1 MNVYAF
7 ILAGGRG
14 ERFWPLST
22 FSRPKQFVTL
32 FGGKSLLAH
41 AVDRL
46 EGLVPQERI
55 HVITSADLLPA
66 TRAALPGLPEENL
79 LGEPMGRDTAAAV
92 ALACGTVMAK
102 DPQGVVVILPA
113 DPIIGDVPAFRAAL
127 ADACAVAAREPVIA
141 TLGIAPTFPA
151 TGYGYIECG
160 EPLEG
165 PESTPLRRVRRFVEK
180 PDLATAKAYL
190 ETGAFVWNAG
200 MFIWRAEVMAEAFRR
215 HAPQWVPLIE
225 HPEHMATLYLT
236 LPKLS
241 VDYAIMEKSDNLV
254 VARGDFGW
262 DDVGALPALARQFP
276 ADAEGNVALTPTFAL
291 DAHGCIVAA
300 ESTERAT
307 ALLGVKDVI
316 VVHSEKVTLVCAKNA
331 ADRLKALVA
340 TLPENLR

>member
-102 DPQGVVVILPA
+102 DPQGVVAILPA
-113 DPIIGDVPAFRAAL
+113 DPIIGDVSAFRAAL
-127 ADACAVAAREPVIA
+127 ADACAVAAHEPVIA

-215 HAPQWVPLIE
+215 HAPQWVSLIE

-276 ADAEGNVALTPTFAL
+276 ADAEGNVALAPTFAL

-307 ALLGVKDVI
+307 ALLGVEDVI

-331 ADRLKALVA
+331 TDRLKALVA
-340 TLPENLR
+340 SLPENLR

>member
-1 MNVYAF
+1 MNLYAF

-22 FSRPKQFVTL
+22 FNRPKQFVSI
-32 FGGKSLLAH
+32 FGGKPLLAH
-41 AVDRL
+41 AVGRL
-46 EGLVPQERI
+46 SGLVPEERI
-55 HVITSADLLPA
+55 HVITSADLVPA
-66 TRAALPGLPEENL
+66 TRAALHHLPEGNI

-92 ALACGTVMAK
+92 ALACGVVRAK
-102 DPQGVVVILPA
+102 DPQGVVAILPA
-113 DPIIGDVPAFRAAL
+113 DPLIGDVPAFRAAL

-160 EPLEG
+160 EPLEA
-165 PESTPLRRVRRFVEK
+165 PEATPMRRVRRFVEK
-180 PDLATAKAYL
+180 PDLATAQAYL
-190 ETGAFVWNAG
+190 ATGAFVWNAG

-215 HAPQWVPLIE
+215 HAPQWLPLIDAPARMGE
-225 HPEHMATLYLT
+225 LYPT

-262 DDVGALPALARQFP
+262 DDVGTLPALARQFP
-276 ADAEGNVALTPTFAL
+276 ADAEGNVAIAPTFAL
-291 DAHGCIVAA
+291 DAHGNIVAA
-300 ESTERAT
+300 EGEERAT
-307 ALLGVKDVI
+307 ALLGVSDLI
-316 VVHSEKVTLVCAKNA
+316 VVHTGKATLVCAKAA

-340 TLPENLR
+340 TLPPDLR